1 MDSSRRT
8 SLNRIIE
15 IEKEIKDISLN
26 KEYRQILRNIEIIG
40 TLTVGSRNIDIG
52 APDDMDKIIT
62 VRKHSED
69 ADEIATYYQLKLQEF
84 SSRIQKLKK
93 EKDGLEK
100 QLFR

>member
-52 APDDMDKIIT
+52 SPDDMDRIIT

-69 ADEIATYYQLKLQEF
+69 ADEIETSYQLKLQAF